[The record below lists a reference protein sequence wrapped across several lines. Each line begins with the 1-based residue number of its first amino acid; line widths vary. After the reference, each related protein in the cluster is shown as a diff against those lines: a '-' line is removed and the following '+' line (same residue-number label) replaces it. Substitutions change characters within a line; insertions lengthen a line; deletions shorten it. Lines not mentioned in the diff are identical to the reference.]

1 MKDEFCP
8 KGHPITCVGSNSL
21 YSPYHYC
28 EKCDS
33 IYVSKLEQVRTGD
46 LSMFSDPQKR
56 MNEMK
61 EFAKFLAARQK
72 VTKEDLKKL
81 GYI

>member
-1 MKDEFCP
+1 MNDEFCP
-8 KGHPITCVGSNSL
+8 KGHPITSVGSNSL
-21 YSPYHYC
+21 YAPYHFC

-33 IYVSKLEQVRTGD
+33 IYISKLKEVRTGD

-56 MNEMK
+56 MREMK

-72 VTKEDLKKL
+72 VTKEDLKRL